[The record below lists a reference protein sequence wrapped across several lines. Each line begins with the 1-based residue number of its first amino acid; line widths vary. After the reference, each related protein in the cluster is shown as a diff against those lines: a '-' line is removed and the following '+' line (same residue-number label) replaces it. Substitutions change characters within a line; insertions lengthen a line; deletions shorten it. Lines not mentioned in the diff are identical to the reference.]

1 MSFSLLCLL
10 ATIATVPFGLAFL
23 FAPEA
28 TAAQYAVSGWTPGT
42 LVVAR
47 LFGVTFVSLG
57 GAVFAVRRSK
67 DPVLQKGLAVVL
79 GITSLIATV
88 VAVQG
93 VTVGAINAVGW
104 STVATYAFFTLAWG
118 SVALR
123 KTAKTHGASGA

>member
-23 FAPEA
+23 IAPEA
-28 TAAQYAVSGWTPGT
+28 TAAQYGVSDWTPGT
-42 LVVAR
+42 LLVAR
-47 LFGVTFVSLG
+47 LFGVTFLSLG
-57 GAVFAVRRSK
+57 GAVYAIRRSK
-67 DPVLQKGLAVVL
+67 DPVLQKGLAVAL

-88 VAVQG
+88 VAIHG
-93 VTVGAINAVGW
+93 VTAGAINAVGW

-123 KTAKTHGASGA
+123 KPA